1 MIMKLRQYFVAC
13 TLGLVM
19 AGCHSGDKAP
29 AGQGAHSAPNI
40 VYILADDL
48 GYGDISVNNPES
60 KIHTPHVDSLAGQ
73 GMRFTDAHAPS
84 SVCTPSRYGLLTGRY
99 CWRSDLPQGVL
110 QGYGRA
116 LISKGQ
122 LTIATFL
129 KAHGYQTAVI
139 GKWHLGLDWAVRP
152 GHESALAVEPNADS
166 AKIAQNVDPAD
177 LDFTRPVT
185 DGPREHG
192 FDYSYVLPASLDMPP
207 YCYVQND
214 TLTAPLTDSTPG
226 SNVYPK
232 GSPNY
237 AIDSFWRGGLMA
249 QGFDFRDVLPN
260 FTRHAVSY
268 IQEHAASEDPYFLYF
283 AMSAP
288 HTPWLPS
295 KKFLGTS
302 GAGDYGDFVTMVDAM
317 VGKVIDAIEQ
327 SGQASNT
334 IIIFASDNGPYWRP
348 AFIERYHHHA
358 AYVYRGMKA
367 DTWEGG
373 HRIPFMVRWDGR
385 IKAGTRSAVTTTLTN
400 LIATCSDLL
409 DGKDKVA
416 SAVDSYSILPVLLG
430 EKDASSRVPQLI
442 VNESSQGMFAVR
454 KGPWKLIEGLGSGGF
469 SQPVWGVQTPGG
481 PPGQL
486 YNLQQDSSETQN
498 LYQKF
503 PERVQEM
510 KRLLDSIKS
519 LPVGS

>member
-1 MIMKLRQYFVAC
+1 MWLLLAAC
-13 TLGLVM
+13 HTGN
-19 AGCHSGDKAP
+19 KPP
-29 AGQGAHSAPNI
+29 AEDGGQDTPNI

-48 GYGDISVNNPES
+48 GYGDLSIYNPQS
-60 KIHTPHVDSLAGQ
+60 KIHTPHLDSLAMA

-116 LISKGQ
+116 LISKDQ
-122 LTIATFL
+122 LTIASFL
-129 KAHGYQTAVI
+129 KDHGYQTAVI
-139 GKWHLGLDWAVRP
+139 GKWHLGLNWVIRP
-152 GHESALAVEPNADS
+152 GHEDALQVRPNHDS
-166 AKIAQNVDPAD
+166 ARIVQNIDPAD
-177 LDFTRPVT
+177 IDFTQPVT

-207 YCYVQND
+207 YCYVRND

-226 SNVYPK
+226 SNVFPK

-249 QGFDFRDVLPN
+249 QGFDIRKVLPN
-260 FTRHAVSY
+260 FTDHAVDY
-268 IQEHAASEDPYFLYF
+268 IQDHAAGGKPFFLYF
-283 AMSAP
+283 AMTAP

-295 KKFLGTS
+295 KKFLGSS
-302 GAGDYGDFVTMVDAM
+302 GAGDYGDFVTMVDEM
-317 VGKVIDAIEQ
+317 VGRVVDAVRR
-327 SGQASNT
+327 SPQASNT

-348 AFIERYHHHA
+348 AFIEKYHHHA

-373 HRIPFMVRWDGR
+373 HRIPFIVRWDGR
-385 IKAGTRSAVTTTLTN
+385 IKPGTESHVTTTLTN
-400 LIATCSDLL
+400 LIATCNELL
-409 DGKDKVA
+409 GGKEKVA

-430 EKDASSRVPQLI
+430 EKGASRVPEVI

-454 KGPWKLIEGLGSGGF
+454 NGPWKLIEGLGSGGF
-469 SQPVWGVQTPGG
+469 SLPVWGVQAPGG
-481 PPGQL
+481 PSGQL
-486 YNLQQDSSETQN
+486 YNLAEDSAETKN
-498 LYQKF
+498 LYQQF
-503 PERVQEM
+503 PARVQAM
-510 KRLLDSIKS
+510 KHLLDSIKS